1 MSPELAAKFSLWR
14 AREAVGQ
21 LTDEDMAEIVK
32 AIRQDRIGAA
42 AASEGARRKVA
53 KAAIPNADDLLDG
66 LE

>member
-1 MSPELAAKFSLWR
+1 MSPELAAKFPLWR
-14 AREAVGQ
+14 AKEQAGQ
-21 LTDEDMAEIVK
+21 LTDEDMVEIVK

-66 LE
+66 LV